1 VEEED
6 GDEQENKVTARE
18 PTRRDRQVMQQRRVG
33 SFGTEAM
40 DWESAAGG
48 KQLGASVW
56 WDAPAVKRTSQRMLG
71 ARGGGD
77 QDKNKTYGDS
87 MPEQILAPIAVRIS
101 CFTDRG
107 HRSVLDETSI
117 AASRVGAEVCGNSPS
132 NPR

>member
-56 WDAPAVKRTSQRMLG
+56 WDAPAVKRTSQRILA
-71 ARGGGD
+71 ARGGGTRTRTKLTETPCRNRFLL
-77 QDKNKTYGDS
+77 QLLSVFHALQTGDTGQYL
-87 MPEQILAPIAVRIS
+87 MR
-101 CFTDRG
+101 R
-107 HRSVLDETSI
+107 VLLHP
-117 AASRVGAEVCGNSPS
+117 A
-132 NPR
+132 